1 MATKTV
7 FDVLKE
13 KIDEQINMYQG
24 HLMDGSCEDFAK
36 YKELC
41 GVIRGL
47 ATARREVLDL
57 AKHVEDDDD

>member
-1 MATKTV
+1 MAKTV

-13 KIDEQINMYQG
+13 KIDDQITMYQN
-24 HLMDGSCEDFAK
+24 HLIDGTCEDFAK

-47 ATARREVLDL
+47 ATARREIQDL

>member
-1 MATKTV
+1 MANKTV

-13 KIDEQINMYQG
+13 KIDDQITMYQG
-24 HLMDGSCEDFAK
+24 HLIDGSCEDFAK

-47 ATARREVLDL
+47 ATARREVQDL
-57 AKHVEDDDD
+57 AKHLEDDDD

>member
-1 MATKTV
+1 
-7 FDVLKE
+7 VLKE
-13 KIDEQINMYQG
+13 KIDEQIMMYQG

>member
-1 MATKTV
+1 MSRKTV

-13 KIDEQINMYQG
+13 KIDEQIAMYQT
-24 HLMDGSCEDFAK
+24 HLVDGACEDFAK
-36 YKELC
+36 YRELC